1 MSLILHCGGKHAT
14 RKQVEAV
21 KLPASTKSYQP
32 VAHGELVNLVIK
44 ITQETMPVVLVK
56 EQFGL
61 RRDGNQL
68 FAHLQ
73 FAGNTIIPNLIAKR
87 KAIIALINKGNRSTG
102 IGGLDSQQKKLN
114 DQINRLS
121 GDMGMS
127 IGVVNSY
134 DKLLRIRIAAGVT
147 VFFCDNLM
155 LTGDITYMRKHT
167 INVWRDL
174 ELAITQQIGMA
185 EQSFNSIQ
193 DAAEKMREIRVSDTQ
208 AFATMGVLF
217 GEGLFTAPM
226 MTAAKKQW
234 IDPDFPVFTKRN
246 KWSLYQACT
255 YAMKLARPDNIME
268 NYVKLH
274 TAFTGGIGAKILPN

>member
-1 MSLILHCGGKHAT
+1 MSLMLHCGGKPAT

-21 KLPASTKSYQP
+21 MLPDETKSYQP
-32 VAHGELVNLVIK
+32 VAHGELVNVVTR
-44 ITQETMPVVLVK
+44 ITQKTMQVVLQK

-61 RRDGNQL
+61 RREGKQL

-73 FAGNTIIPNLIAKR
+73 FVSKALSGLIAEKN
-87 KAIIALINKGNRSTG
+87 AITALINKGHRSTG

-114 DQINRLS
+114 DRINLLS
-121 GDMGMS
+121 GNMGMS

-134 DKLLRIRIAAGVT
+134 DKLLRIRIAAGAT
-147 VFFCDNLM
+147 VFVCDNLM

-174 ELAITQQIGMA
+174 EIAIKQQIGMA

-193 DAAEKMREIRVSDTQ
+193 AAAERMKEIRINNNQ
-208 AFATMGVLF
+208 AFGSMGVLF

-226 MTAAKKQW
+226 MTIAKKQW
-234 IDPDFPVFTKRN
+234 IEPVFSVFEKRN

-268 NYVKLH
+268 NYVQLH